1 MGSRLANF
9 ASWLRDALPEPLDPW
24 FGARWRGPM
33 VGSRYRVRSRLSA
46 SLVTL
51 PLGASS
57 RRLPISLGPKTDIVI
72 HAATGGDDA
81 VVFAVLAEGD
91 AIELLAPPDRIG
103 LQPRAYLLELS
114 RRSLEAQCVR
124 R

>member
-9 ASWLRDALPEPLDPW
+9 ASWLRDVLPEPLDPW

-51 PLGASS
+51 PLGALS

-72 HAATGGDDA
+72 HAATGADD
-81 VVFAVLAEGD
+81 VVFAALAEGD

-103 LQPRAYLLELS
+103 IQPRAYLLELS